1 MIQFFLSAFAS
12 SNTTASVDNGASAS
26 GGSGSGSG
34 ISNPNNNI
42 PRVPSMETTSLAS
55 SPSISSPSISSLS
68 SSLPISHPLLRNQW
82 TPRTT
87 KASPMIVSP
96 STSPLVTRYS
106 SVSSSASI
114 ADLHDSSSSFGE
126 EVFSIFASLD

>member
-42 PRVPSMETTSLAS
+42 PRVPSMETTSLA
-55 SPSISSPSISSLS
+55 SSPSISSLS